1 MWSYLEQISDVLN
14 GTVRALRCLKDDNE
28 KRVVQQ
34 SLTSEFVK
42 LSSSKDHLG
51 SRITAKTTAVDIPH
65 VTNKNG
71 EIIPGLLVYIM
82 EGVLPLLEVLTYC

>member
-1 MWSYLEQISDVLN
+1 MWSYLEHTSDVLN
-14 GTVRALRCLKDDNE
+14 GIVRALQCLKDDNE
-28 KRVVQQ
+28 KLAVQR

-42 LSSSKDHLG
+42 LSDQPG
-51 SRITAKTTAVDIPH
+51 SRVAAKTTAIDISY

-82 EGVLPLLEVLTYC
+82 EGVLPLLQVLSHIVT